1 MTAAIHAPGSPFGAS
16 IKRREDPRFIT
27 GKGNYTDDIVLP
39 GTTHAA
45 FVRSPHAH
53 AIIRSID
60 VSAAEALPGVRAVFT
75 GAHLASAGV
84 NGIPVGW
91 LLPDIKLPP
100 RPSLALDRV
109 RHVGEAVAVI
119 IADSAYIARDAVDLV
134 SVDYESLPAVVD
146 AATCQTHA
154 TSLHECAPNNRSFHW
169 SIGDA
174 APVDAAFAQATH
186 VVKQRFLNNRLAA
199 VAMEPRASLAS
210 YNSAMDELTLW
221 VTSQNPH
228 VHRLIMGAFVLGLAE
243 HRFRVIAPDVGGGF
257 GSKIFIYPEEVVV
270 AWASKKLGRP
280 VRWTATR
287 RACPRWWPTLCAATR
302 D

>member
-53 AIIRSID
+53 ATIRSID

-134 SVDYESLPAVVD
+134 SVDY
-146 AATCQTHA
+146 
-154 TSLHECAPNNRSFHW
+154 
-169 SIGDA
+169 A
-174 APVDAAFAQATH
+174 APRPA
-186 VVKQRFLNNRLAA
+186 
-199 VAMEPRASLAS
+199 
-210 YNSAMDELTLW
+210 
-221 VTSQNPH
+221 
-228 VHRLIMGAFVLGLAE
+228 
-243 HRFRVIAPDVGGGF
+243 
-257 GSKIFIYPEEVVV
+257 
-270 AWASKKLGRP
+270 GR
-280 VRWTATR
+280 
-287 RACPRWWPTLCAATR
+287 
-302 D
+302 